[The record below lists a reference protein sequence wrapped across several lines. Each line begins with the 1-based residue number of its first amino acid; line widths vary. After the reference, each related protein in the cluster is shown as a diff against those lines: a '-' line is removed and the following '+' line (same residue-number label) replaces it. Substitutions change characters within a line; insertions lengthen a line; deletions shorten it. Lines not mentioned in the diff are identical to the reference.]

1 LLTQAQDVREFA
13 ERLQAAID
21 SLDSKGF
28 GDFEEHADSLGTPF
42 WTATYTT
49 PGYDGKPAL
58 VALML

>member
-1 LLTQAQDVREFA
+1 VREFA